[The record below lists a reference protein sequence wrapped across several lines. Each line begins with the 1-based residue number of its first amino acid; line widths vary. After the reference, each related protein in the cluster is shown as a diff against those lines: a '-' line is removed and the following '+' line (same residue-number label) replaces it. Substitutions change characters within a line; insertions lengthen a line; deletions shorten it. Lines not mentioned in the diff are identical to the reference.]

1 MHFLAGQPEKGK
13 SYIEEAIRLSPR
25 DPMIGGRYWNLSS
38 ACFSMGDY
46 AATVEY
52 ASRAKLAHQDS
63 DALARAL
70 YVAALAHLGRD
81 EEMRRE
87 RDELLKRAPDMTVSR
102 IRHAHPRIPDA
113 LLEALVMIELPE
125 E

>member
-1 MHFLAGQPEKGK
+1 
-13 SYIEEAIRLSPR
+13 
-25 DPMIGGRYWNLSS
+25 
-38 ACFSMGDY
+38 MGDY
-46 AATVEY
+46 AATVEW
-52 ASRAKLAHQDS
+52 ASRAKTASQDS

-87 RDELLKRAPDMTVSR
+87 RDYLRERAPDLTVSR
-102 IRHAHPRIPDA
+102 IRHADPRIADA
-113 LLEALVMIELPE
+113 LVEALVMIGLPE